1 MGPRCVAMATAYI
14 NPHDTVRT
22 GTDGASPFSK
32 FWRHHLPRLKY
43 HNPAIPMT
51 VSRTT
56 DQSGPATLTIHF
68 GSAAEPSP
76 EVDSTT
82 PADSTVTSSGAADR
96 VVTIDMKTKQDS
108 EILQELLKATKA
120 VELGPTEE
128 DQEALRELEEQR
140 ERSARD
146 SEMSREVNAKR
157 KREAEALAQA
167 RRGLGLATA

>member
-1 MGPRCVAMATAYI
+1 MAETW
-14 NPHDTVRT
+14 
-22 GTDGASPFSK
+22 G
-32 FWRHHLPRLKY
+32 
-43 HNPAIPMT
+43 PAIPMT

-68 GSAAEPSP
+68 GSAAETSP
-76 EVDSTT
+76 EAGSTIPTDSTT
-82 PADSTVTSSGAADR
+82 TSSGAADR
-96 VVTIDMKTKQDS
+96 VVTIDMKNKQDS

-120 VELGPTEE
+120 TELGPTEE
-128 DQEALRELEEQR
+128 DQEAIRELEEQR